1 MALQHVNV
9 KTLSLAISTVI
20 LCACQPASEVDKPVA
35 AQQAETQAQSS
46 AETQTTASDP
56 ATNSEM
62 AAGYSEP
69 LVTHIYTADPSAHV
83 FNDRLYIY
91 PSHDVESGIPQ
102 NDNGD
107 HFDMRDYHIL
117 SMDEVGGEVTDHG
130 VALSVDDIPWAGRQ
144 LWAPDAAEKDGTYYL
159 YFPLKDKQD
168 IFRIGVATS
177 DNPAGPFEP
186 QPEPMAGSFSIDPAV
201 YKDDDGEYY
210 MYFGGIWGGQLQ
222 RYDDEAYNPEDEYPA
237 DDAPAVKPRVAKLS
251 DDMLSFAEPVKEID
265 ILDQNGEPILTGDND
280 RRFFEAAW
288 VHKYDGKY
296 YFSYS
301 TGDTHKIV
309 YATGDSPYGPF
320 TYQGVILEPVQ
331 GWTNH
336 HSIAKYKGKWYLFYH
351 DSSLSGGKTWLRS
364 VKMTE
369 LTHRPDGSIVTIDP
383 YKKVAQ

>member
-56 ATNSEM
+56 ATTSEM

-144 LWAPDAAEKDGTYYL
+144 LWAPDAAEKDGTYYKEKW
-159 YFPLKDKQD
+159 PVGGN
-168 IFRIGVATS
+168 RAVVEAS
-177 DNPAGPFEP
+177 DEGGPP
-186 QPEPMAGSFSIDPAV
+186 SP
-201 YKDDDGEYY
+201 
-210 MYFGGIWGGQLQ
+210 
-222 RYDDEAYNPEDEYPA
+222 
-237 DDAPAVKPRVAKLS
+237 
-251 DDMLSFAEPVKEID
+251 D
-265 ILDQNGEPILTGDND
+265 ILKKTLT
-280 RRFFEAAW
+280 
-288 VHKYDGKY
+288 
-296 YFSYS
+296 
-301 TGDTHKIV
+301 
-309 YATGDSPYGPF
+309 
-320 TYQGVILEPVQ
+320 
-331 GWTNH
+331 
-336 HSIAKYKGKWYLFYH
+336 
-351 DSSLSGGKTWLRS
+351 
-364 VKMTE
+364 
-369 LTHRPDGSIVTIDP
+369 
-383 YKKVAQ
+383 